1 MAKELDKYEQSSFLI
16 IKVTY
21 MYYLSG
27 MSQRR
32 IAKDLG
38 ISVTTVSRLLKK
50 GREKNVIEFVIRD
63 PYVEC
68 LKLEKDLKKIFGL
81 TDVVIAPAVDGQIIG
96 EESLND
102 PGDGEVVKKL
112 VALEAARYLQR
123 IITKDDVLG
132 ITWGSTIYHM
142 INYLNPAQRIPAT
155 FVTLH
160 GSLSY
165 YVNGWDVRV
174 LIRRIAKAFSGK
186 NYSLPTNAM
195 VNSPVLAKLLRE
207 EKNVAKVYEMFDKIN
222 ISIAGMGSLYPELN
236 SILSKPDYLSP
247 DDLEQLQR
255 QHVVGDIALHFF
267 DTEGRE
273 CQTDLIDRT
282 LSMDFDAF
290 KNIKQKI
297 TVASGVEKAYTA
309 YSALKGGLID
319 TLIVDNQLAEKIL
332 ELHHQEKDLGK
343 NVYTKFDQ

>member
-27 MSQRR
+27 ISQSN
-32 IAKDLG
+32 IAKELG

-50 GREKNVIEFVIRD
+50 GREKNIIEFVIRD
-63 PYVEC
+63 SFVEC
-68 LKLEKDLKKIFGL
+68 LKLEKDFKKIFGL
-81 TDVVIAPAVDGQIIG
+81 MDVVIAPAVDEQSID
-96 EESLND
+96 EKSFNNLS
-102 PGDGEVVKKL
+102 DGEVVKKL

-123 IITKDDVLG
+123 IITNDDILG

-165 YVNGWDVRV
+165 YVNEWDVRV

-195 VNSPVLAKLLRE
+195 VSSPVLAKLLRE
-207 EKNVAKVYEMFDKIN
+207 EKDVAKVYDMFDKIN
-222 ISIAGMGSLYPELN
+222 ISIAGIGSLYPELN
-236 SILSKPDYLSP
+236 SILSKPDYLNP
-247 DDLEQLQR
+247 EDLKKLQK

-273 CQTDLIDRT
+273 CQTDLIDRM
-282 LSMDFDAF
+282 LSMDFNRF
-290 KNIKQKI
+290 KRIEQKI
-297 TVASGVEKAYTA
+297 TVASGVEKAYTV

-319 TLIVDNQLAEKIL
+319 TLIVDNQLAEKIF
-332 ELHHQEKDLGK
+332 ELHHLEKDLGE
-343 NVYTKFDQ
+343 NVYSKFDQ